1 MLIIIRTSSVALSW
15 TELTLWLPT
24 HAKCL
29 FWTLHNIDW
38 QLITKLITM
47 ITPVTQ
53 VSNRNLTVIV
63 IAATSFLKDVNIIK
77 GWLLV
82 GAESKGIVGLDSWSP
97 LTITVL
103 HSGYSTGWIKKII
116 CNLFPIPHSSVYNRA
131 SFLKSGVPGQKG
143 QT

>member
-1 MLIIIRTSSVALSW
+1 MLIIICTSSVALSW
-15 TELTLWLPT
+15 TELTLLLPT
-24 HAKCL
+24 HAKFL
-29 FWTLHNIDW
+29 FWTLHNTDW
-38 QLITKLITM
+38 QLITM

-77 GWLLV
+77 GCLLV
-82 GAESKGIVGLDSWSP
+82 GAESKGIVGLKSWSP

-103 HSGYSTGWIKKII
+103 HSGYSTGWFKKKII
-116 CNLFPIPHSSVYNRA
+116 CNLFPIPHSSVYKWAN
-131 SFLKSGVPGQKG
+131 FLKSGVPGQKA